1 MTFDIY
7 SLRTTH
13 KYLNDLYTSNYLH
26 DIYDKRYI
34 IRNDETN
41 EQEYLIPCDNF
52 TIAIIDDIGY
62 FIISLA
68 YDVKIVKISDLTIV
82 STYTTNI
89 KHITLYY
96 YDNALYITNEITIQK
111 YTIIDLQLKLVK
123 SINCTHAYIIYVAN
137 YIMTITTEEPH
148 VLTVYDVNLQ
158 VICKIHD
165 APYMTKIEM
174 TNRLIGYYADFG
186 FYGEYLIDIDNKT
199 IEDILIEQDD

>member
-13 KYLNDLYTSNYLH
+13 KYLDNTYTIDYLY
-26 DIYDKRYI
+26 DMRYI
-34 IRNDETN
+34 IRNDETH
-41 EQEYLIPCDNF
+41 LIPCDNF
-52 TIAIIDDIGY
+52 TIAVIDDIGY
-62 FIISLA
+62 FIISSI
-68 YDVKIVKISDLTIV
+68 YDVKIVKISDLTTV

-89 KHITLYY
+89 KHTTLYY

-111 YTIIDLQLKLVK
+111 YTIVDLQLKLVK

-137 YIMTITTEEPH
+137 YIITITTDKLH
-148 VLTVYDVNLQ
+148 VLTVYDVDLQ
-158 VICKIHD
+158 VIYKIHD

-174 TNRLIGYYADFG
+174 TNILTGYYADVG

-199 IEDILIEQDD
+199 IKDILIEQDD